1 MKGVGDHVS
10 GRAHDRAGPTLGE
23 RGGPVSEKLR
33 TGEYDGEPPDVLVI
47 DDDEDVRW
55 ALLELLQLLGL
66 VGIGAS
72 NGAQGLRLAEDRPPR
87 AILLDLRM
95 PVMDGWQFLE
105 YRRSS
110 SDLLRVPVV
119 VITAETMDVAMGPDV
134 HRLLRK
140 PIGEDELRVALDGL
154 TLAPRAS
161 ATVS

>member
-1 MKGVGDHVS
+1 VS
-10 GRAHDRAGPTLGE
+10 A
-23 RGGPVSEKLR
+23 KLR
-33 TGEYDGEPPDVLVI
+33 TGKYDGETPDVLVI

-55 ALLELLQLLGL
+55 ALLELLQLLGFIA
-66 VGIGAS
+66 VGAS

-119 VITAETMDVAMGPDV
+119 VITAETMDVTMGPDV
-134 HRLLRK
+134 QVLLRK
-140 PIGEDELRVALDGL
+140 PIGEDELREALDGL
-154 TLAPRAS
+154 TVAPRAAVTAS
-161 ATVS
+161 